1 MPTPPPPTPL
11 LPLTLTLLSPAR
23 SACSPEQSHKVQA
36 CMLDIMG
43 CLVEEMNTIP
53 DEILDVIFGYIIS
66 PKKVNLIDINFLY
79 MYNHVSNNYC
89 ASLS

>member
-1 MPTPPPPTPL
+1 
-11 LPLTLTLLSPAR
+11 
-23 SACSPEQSHKVQA
+23 
-36 CMLDIMG
+36 MLDIMG

-66 PKKVNLIDINFLY
+66 PKKVNLIDINIISPKKVNIIDINCLY